1 MPGARGAG
9 WEREIGRS
17 AGSRRGA
24 RSDVTKGEEMIA
36 VIGGVQAVV
45 RIDMAMPK
53 MPDPKTPDQS
63 GVSPW
68 EREAYGEGGRFGS
81 MQAMAAAD
89 PSQDR
94 ISVHYSGCGYHV
106 AELLSRKGWP
116 VSFISAVG
124 EDPLGQAAIAD
135 LANCGIDTSGVVSLD
150 AFRCEA
156 NRESL
161 HENGPD
167 AAGTVA
173 NGLIRQSLTSVRV
186 EARNFLGDIEFLR
199 EDDRMLDE
207 ITASLIEPFR
217 ETLQEA
223 ELVFADGGVPA
234 ETLRWISGVCREAG
248 VPFYLDPASVSGGRE
263 AAQVL
268 DGLDG
273 IMPGR
278 REAEAMS
285 QQQILSED
293 ELMNAGALFTEQGI
307 RRIVIT
313 LKGGGLYYKEGI
325 SEGILRPERVLR
337 FSETV
342 GAGDVVTAELL
353 HGYCRGLSIEE
364 AAQAAMDAA
373 AAYLADCVDERRY

>member
-1 MPGARGAG
+1 
-9 WEREIGRS
+9 
-17 AGSRRGA
+17 
-24 RSDVTKGEEMIA
+24 MIV

-45 RIDMAMPK
+45 RIDIAM
-53 MPDPKTPDQS
+53 PKTPDPKSPEQG

-81 MQAMAAAD
+81 MSMMAASD

-106 AELLSRKGWP
+106 AELLARKGWP
-116 VSFISAVG
+116 VSFLSVVG
-124 EDPLGQAAIAD
+124 DDPLGQAAIAD
-135 LANCGIDTSGVVSLD
+135 LAGHGIDTSHVISLE
-150 AFRCEA
+150 AFESEA
-156 NRESL
+156 NRDSL
-161 HENGPD
+161 QANGPD

-207 ITASLIEPFR
+207 ITVEKLKACQGLLE
-217 ETLQEA
+217 EA
-223 ELVFADGGVPA
+223 EMVFADGGVPA
-234 ETLRWISGVCREAG
+234 ETLRWISEVCRQAK
-248 VPFYLDPASVSGGRE
+248 VPFYLDPASVGGGSE
-263 AAQVL
+263 AAQLL

-293 ELMNAGALFTEQGI
+293 ELMSAGAFFTEQGI
-307 RRIVIT
+307 RQIVIT
-313 LKGGGLYYKEGI
+313 LKGGGLYYKEGM
-325 SEGILRPERVLR
+325 SEGILRPQRVLR

-353 HGYCRGLSIEE
+353 HGYGKGLPIAA

-373 AAYLADCVDERRY
+373 AEYLADCVDERRY